1 MNEYVINFINDQ
13 GVYQQLTFRGV
24 SESVAFALAKGLL
37 DASFDQV
44 SLSAKEFVD
53 REITILGVDAA
64 PVSDPVGGASGASG
78 ASGESASGT
87 GGTGPEEGASGA
99 SGSTGESGSSGS
111 SGGSGATEE

>member
-24 SESVAFALAKGLL
+24 SEAVAFALAKGLL

-53 REITILGVDAA
+53 REITILGVDA
-64 PVSDPVGGASGASG
+64 PTVSDQSEGASGASG
-78 ASGESASGT
+78 ASGEPASGT
-87 GGTGPEEGASGA
+87 GGTGPSEGASGA
-99 SGSTGESGSSGS
+99 TGSTGSSGS
-111 SGGSGATEE
+111 SGASGSSGK

>member
-53 REITILGVDAA
+53 REISILGVEA
-64 PVSDPVGGASGASG
+64 PPVADPVPDPVEGEGASEEPVEGDGAEPEP
-78 ASGESASGT
+78 AAEEPASGT
-87 GGTGPEEGASGA
+87 GGTEEGAPDA
-99 SGSTGESGSSGS
+99 SGEPGE
-111 SGGSGATEE
+111 